1 MPSNPKPSGSDINDV
16 ITSYLEET
24 GEAEETAEPA
34 PIRDFDLGTKLHE
47 IKMDEAGNAITN
59 SNLLEMPGIGWD
71 ISTREK
77 REKIVNYLIWINE
90 VLNWYCEELKKHG
103 LMHEAEEIINY
114 SPLIN
119 ERFPTIENRL
129 NAAKAYLETD
139 YIKALS
145 KINEPLPQQDFEDSL
160 NKALEVLK
168 DSTGIVQLRR
178 DIDTIIIPDIHGRR
192 KEFAKILMKK
202 DEKGLSNIEKL
213 ERGELQI
220 VCIGDAMHTMHD
232 PKRWEKAQD
241 EILSGSDSMP
251 KLEDEIKDS
260 MTTEKIIMY
269 LIGRYPDY
277 FHYTKGNHDNVK
289 NSAEGGDHRFAKFSV
304 PMASV
309 MQKWVERKY
318 TNTSEFLNKWS
329 EFEHKLPLLAIGN
342 NFVTSHAEPCKYLLH
357 DAEEADEMGKSLSY
371 YKELELT
378 MEDIVNRTPKAV
390 DALTWSSDDVCGGNI
405 AEKVLA
411 TVGQDPKNSYY
422 FVGHTEYNQKFLQL
436 PNNVIRVNNGF
447 SLEYVFIP
455 ANGQFDPKKHILTAG
470 K

>member
-1 MPSNPKPSGSDINDV
+1 MPSNPKPSRSEITDAIN
-16 ITSYLEET
+16 SYLEET
-24 GEAEETAEPA
+24 GEVEETAEPA
-34 PIRDFDLGTKLHE
+34 PIRDFDLGTKLHD

-59 SNLLEMPGIGWD
+59 SNLLEMPDIGWD

-77 REKIVNYLIWINE
+77 REKIVNYLLWINE
-90 VLNWYCEELKKHG
+90 ALKWYGEELKKRG

-119 ERFPTIENRL
+119 ERFPTIENRI

-145 KINEPLPQQDFEDSL
+145 VIDEPLPQQDFEDSL
-160 NKALEVLK
+160 NKALEALK
-168 DSTGIVQLRR
+168 DSTGVLQLRR

-202 DEKGLSNIEKL
+202 DEKGVSNIEKL

-220 VCIGDAMHTMHD
+220 VCIGDAMHTLHD
-232 PKRWEKAQD
+232 PERWEDALD
-241 EILSGSDSMP
+241 ETLSGTDSMP

-260 MTTEKIIMY
+260 LTTEKIIMY
-269 LIGRYPDY
+269 LIGRFPDF

-289 NSAEGGDHRFAKFSV
+289 NSSEGGDHQFLKFEV
-304 PMASV
+304 PLAYV
-309 MQKWVERKY
+309 TQKWVERKY
-318 TNTSEFLNKWS
+318 SNPYEFLDKWS

-357 DAEEADEMGKSLSY
+357 DAEDS
-371 YKELELT
+371 KENKEVNLT
-378 MEDIVNRTPKAV
+378 LDDIVNRKPEAV
-390 DALTWSSDDVCGGNI
+390 DALTWSRDDKCGGNI
-405 AEKVLA
+405 ADKILA
-411 TVGQDPKNSYY
+411 IVGQDPKNSYY
-422 FVGHTEYNQKFLQL
+422 FVGHTEYNGKFAQL
-436 PNNVIRVNNGF
+436 PNHVVRVNNGF
-447 SLEYVFIP
+447 RLEYIFIP
-455 ANGQFDPKKHILTAG
+455 AKEQFDPKKHILTAG